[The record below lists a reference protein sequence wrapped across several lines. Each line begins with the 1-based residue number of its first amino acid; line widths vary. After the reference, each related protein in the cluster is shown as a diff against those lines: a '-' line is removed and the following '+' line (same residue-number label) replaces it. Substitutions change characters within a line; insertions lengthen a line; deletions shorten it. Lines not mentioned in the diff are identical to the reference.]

1 MFGVRKMLLVKPTPN
16 LLRFTRSVKT
26 STIDWKPIKSV
37 PGNLR
42 TISHQK
48 KMPIIRK
55 FILGLMY
62 AMPIITFGLGCWQ
75 IKRLKWKNDL
85 ITKCETN
92 LASPVLES
100 LPANLDPNVIEEF
113 EYRRFKCKG
122 KFDYD
127 QEMFLGPRLKDGV
140 LGYLIVTPFIRSD
153 GGKPILVERGWIHKD
168 KVIPSKRTKGYL
180 SHLAMPQG
188 EIEIEALFRCMPKK
202 SSLQFDHEPGAKLFN
217 IPDIPAMAI
226 QSGSLP
232 IYCQMI
238 YDLSDHL
245 DYKTEKA
252 LESKGQ
258 NTSPS
263 FWNKIFFKADQQN
276 NNEKDKKY
284 IQDLSDDSM
293 YYQEFEFI
301 NQGVPIAAKPTI
313 KFSNNH
319 LQYLITWFGVC
330 IASTGLLIYMSWKTK
345 QFSSAERIIEAKR
358 KDMKKLI

>member
-1 MFGVRKMLLVKPTPN
+1 MLLMGKPTST
-16 LLRFTRSVKT
+16 LLRITRSVKT

-48 KMPIIRK
+48 KMPIFRRV
-55 FILGLMY
+55 ILGLMY

-75 IKRLKWKNDL
+75 VHRLNWKNEL
-85 ITKCETN
+85 ITKCESN
-92 LASPVLES
+92 LAAPVIEE
-100 LPANLDPNVIEEF
+100 LPKNLDPNVIGEF
-113 EYRRFKCKG
+113 EYRRFKCRG

-127 QEMFLGPRLKDGV
+127 QEMFLGPRMKDGV
-140 LGYLIVTPFIRSD
+140 LGYLVVTPFIRSD
-153 GGKPILVERGWIHKD
+153 GGKPILIERGWIHKD
-168 KVIPSKRTKGYL
+168 KVVPSKRNKGYL
-180 SHLAMPQG
+180 SHLAFPQG
-188 EIEIEALFRCMPKK
+188 EIEIEALFRCMPPK
-202 SSLQFDHEPGAKLFN
+202 SYLQFDHEPGAKLFN
-217 IPDIPAMAI
+217 IPDVPAMAK

-232 IYCQMI
+232 VYCQMI

-245 DYKTEKA
+245 DYKTEKL
-252 LESKGQ
+252 LEEKGQ
-258 NTSPS
+258 STSPS
-263 FWNKIFFKADQQN
+263 LWNKIFFTTKTKEN
-276 NNEKDKKY
+276 KKEY

-293 YYQEFEFI
+293 YFQEFEFI

-345 QFSSAERIIEAKR
+345 QFSSADRIIEAKR
-358 KDMKKLI
+358 KEMKKLL